1 MSKSSRSTPSI
12 RKARPVLKAAKL
24 PRFSKD
30 TITFLKTASR
40 QKNPAW
46 LDKNRE
52 AYQNLVQLPLQN
64 LAQHLKSKL
73 SAVAP
78 QYHFPQ
84 KGIGRIKRSS
94 IKAQEYGSLYK
105 GYVSYNASK
114 PSESRFD
121 HNPNLFFLI
130 QHDDE
135 DGDNVLVAGGLYMP
149 SSRQVRSVREA
160 IAQDASAFDELFASK
175 AFASRFPGGFSKEK
189 ASSRP
194 PRGFDP
200 QHPRMDWLKLQAF
213 FVWRSYK
220 MKEFQSPS
228 FPDLVVQDLTQIVR
242 LNELL
247 EKAIQGRLPS
257 GIKDTA
263 KPKKVTGSKKSTL
276 ESRLEEIEI
285 PQRPMDF

>member
-1 MSKSSRSTPSI
+1 MSKSSRS
-12 RKARPVLKAAKL
+12 L

-30 TITFLKTASR
+30 TISFLKKASR

-52 AYQNLVQLPLQN
+52 EYQKLVQLPLQH
-64 LAQHLKSKL
+64 LAQHLKTKL
-73 SAVAP
+73 GSIAP
-78 QYHFPQ
+78 LYHFPQ
-84 KGIGRIKRSS
+84 KGIGRIKRSA
-94 IKAQEYGSLYK
+94 IKAQEYGSMYK

-114 PSESRFD
+114 PAESRFD

-130 QHDDE
+130 QNDDE

-149 SSRQVRSVREA
+149 SSRQVRAIREA

-175 AFASRFPGGFSKEK
+175 SFSARFRGGFSKEK
-189 ASSRP
+189 TSSRP

-200 QHPRMDWLKLQAF
+200 NHPRMDWLKLQAF
-213 FVWRSYK
+213 FVWRSYS
-220 MKEFQSPS
+220 MKEFQSPG
-228 FPDLVVQDLTQIVR
+228 FPDLVVKDFTQIIR

-247 EKAIQGRLPS
+247 EKALQGRLPS
-257 GIKDTA
+257 LA
-263 KPKKVTGSKKSTL
+263 KPQKTRSPKDSTL
-276 ESRLEEIEI
+276 ESRLEEIDI